1 MKNLVV
7 RVKTKEQFNAVI
19 NFNEINTVIGSNAVF
34 SSMKERND
42 KDFYLSLPEVARE
55 NKIGQVEN
63 DIKKAKE
70 NNIGLLIKNID
81 ELAMVKEMSFEG
93 NLIGDSSL
101 YAFNNQALN
110 FYKDFYTN
118 MKFVLND
125 ELSDKELENLKE
137 VSKEKLFYKAY
148 GYQQLMITNQCMNRN
163 YWGCL
168 KPLLKF
174 KDDKNNEF
182 YISSECGYCYD
193 IVYNG
198 QPTNML
204 DKLEEISFENILLD
218 FTIESEEETKKI
230 IEMALKAAKH
240 EQIKLED
247 KFTRGHHYKGI
258 D

>member
-1 MKNLVV
+1 MKNFVV
-7 RVKTKEQFNAVI
+7 RVKTKEQFNAAI

-34 SSMKERND
+34 SSMKDRTD
-42 KDFYLSLPEVARE
+42 KEFFLSLPDVARE
-55 NKIGQVEN
+55 NKLKQVEV
-63 DIKKAKE
+63 DINKAKE
-70 NNIGLLIKNID
+70 NRIGLLIKNID

-93 NLIGDSSL
+93 KLIADSFL
-101 YAFNNQALN
+101 YAYNNEALK
-110 FYKDFYTN
+110 FYKDVFPN
-118 MKFVLND
+118 MTFILSD
-125 ELSDKELENLKE
+125 ELSDRELEDLKE
-137 VSKEKLFYKAY
+137 TPKENLIYKAY

-174 KDDKNNEF
+174 KDEKNNEF

-204 DKLEEISFENILLD
+204 DKLDEVGFENILLD
-218 FTIESEEETKKI
+218 FTIESEEETKNI
-230 IEMALKAAKH
+230 IEEALKGAKD

-247 KFTRGHHYKGI
+247 KFTRGHHLKSV